1 VIALIYDPSH
11 YLPAAVQ
18 LQKDLSGES
27 KGLERV
33 QVIVSPP
40 RS

>member
-1 VIALIYDPSH
+1 
-11 YLPAAVQ
+11 VQ
-18 LQKDLSGES
+18 LQKDLSGKS

-33 QVIVSPP
+33 QVIISPP